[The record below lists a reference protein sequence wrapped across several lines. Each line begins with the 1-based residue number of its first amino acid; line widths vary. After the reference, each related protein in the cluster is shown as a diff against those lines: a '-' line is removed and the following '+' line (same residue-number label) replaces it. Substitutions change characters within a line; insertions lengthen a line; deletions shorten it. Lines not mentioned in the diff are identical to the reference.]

1 MPELLALGSPPG
13 ARRRFRLRPIRAGVI
28 KVSLKPGLLFQMRI
42 LLLSAA
48 FTPDP
53 GGVATHVNDLAQG
66 LLRAGH
72 TVFVVT
78 RHKDETPRKAGYGRL
93 LIWKRPRKSVPEFD
107 GRRVFCEDILSFVFE
122 NWHQIKPDIV
132 HAHDPDSL
140 FLAWMLKTAFG
151 RPVMM
156 TVHRAPSPWREGRF
170 RESAKDCFMETA
182 RTAGLMGGIAVPSQS
197 SAQVLREQGFGTGTD
212 QTQVEVIPHGVRSYP
227 SSIADDQDV
236 VQEIKKFA
244 PGYLIIC
251 PSRADEHKDVET
263 FVEAAGL
270 LKRDL
275 PSQNLHFLLGAQET
289 DVNYRK
295 VRQIAK
301 DSGLSEGH
309 DILFKTFP
317 YKHMPTVYRRA
328 TVCVIRSRHES
339 FGLTVLEA
347 FLWGVPVVAANTSAL
362 RETVTNGMNGL
373 LFTDG
378 DARDLAA
385 QVRRVVVDRALRT
398 HLRKGGAEAI
408 GSGRHSAAAMVRRYE
423 LFYARILDR

>member
-1 MPELLALGSPPG
+1 
-13 ARRRFRLRPIRAGVI
+13 
-28 KVSLKPGLLFQMRI
+28 MRI

-48 FTPDP
+48 FPPDP
-53 GGVATHVNDLAQG
+53 GGPATHVNDLAQG
-66 LLRAGH
+66 LHRAGH
-72 TVFVVT
+72 EVFVVT
-78 RHKDETPRKAGYGRL
+78 CHKDKTPRKAGHGRL
-93 LIWKRPRKSVPEFD
+93 VIWKRPLKSVPEFD
-107 GRRVFCEDILSFVFE
+107 ARRVFCEDILSFVFE
-122 NWHQIKPDIV
+122 NWYQIKPDIV

-151 RPVMM
+151 PPVIM

-170 RESAKDCFMETA
+170 RETAKDCFMETA
-182 RTAGLMGGIAVPSQS
+182 RTAGLMDGIAVPSQA
-197 SAQVLREQGFGTGTD
+197 SAQVLREQGFGIGAD
-212 QTQVEVIPHGVRSYP
+212 QTQVEVIPHGISLFLRSV
-227 SSIADDQDV
+227 ADDQDV
-236 VQEIKKFA
+236 VQEIKKYA
-244 PGYLIIC
+244 PGHLVIC

-270 LKRDL
+270 LKKDL
-275 PSQNLHFLLGAQET
+275 PSQNLHFLLGTQET
-289 DVNYRK
+289 DVHYLK

-301 DSGLSEGH
+301 DSGLTEGH

-328 TVCVIRSRHES
+328 TVCVIPSRHES

-347 FLWGVPVVAANTSAL
+347 FLCGVPVVAANTSAL
-362 RETVTNGMNGL
+362 RETVTNGVNGL

-385 QVRRVVVDRALRT
+385 QVRRVVMDSALRT
-398 HLRKGGAEAI
+398 RLQKGGEELMR
-408 GSGRHSAAAMVRRYE
+408 SGRHSAATMVRQYG